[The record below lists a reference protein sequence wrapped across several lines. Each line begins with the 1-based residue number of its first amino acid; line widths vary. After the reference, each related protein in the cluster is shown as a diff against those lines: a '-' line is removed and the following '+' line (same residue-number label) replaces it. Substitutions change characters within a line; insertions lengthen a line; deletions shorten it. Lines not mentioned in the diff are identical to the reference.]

1 MCLHAC
7 VGMTVSICMLELILS
22 GERRGVGITKRG
34 SDRETH
40 MYVHSHTHTQMC
52 YWRCKNQ
59 CSARKA
65 FQLLVLGVRLPSVAF
80 NYSLRPRP
88 EEPHWFSFS
97 PPQRSRQIERLDL
110 SVQSN
115 TGWAHKQNAQSYFSG
130 VLQKQSLNSHWSK
143 CHGER
148 G

>member
-7 VGMTVSICMLELILS
+7 VGMTVSKCMLELILRRE
-22 GERRGVGITKRG
+22 GRGVGITKRG

-40 MYVHSHTHTQMC
+40 MYTRTQMC

-59 CSARKA
+59 CRARKA
-65 FQLLVLGVRLPSVAF
+65 FQLLVLGVRLPAVAF
-80 NYSLRPRP
+80 NYSLSPRP

-115 TGWAHKQNAQSYFSG
+115 TGWAHRQNTQSYFNG
-130 VLQKQSLNSHWSK
+130 VLQKQGPNSHWGNI
-143 CHGER
+143 HGER